1 MSLLNQH
8 IMDFNT
14 IQGKLVQKEKDI
26 KKLDKYEEEQRQK

>member
-14 IQGKLVQKEKDI
+14 IQGKLFQKEKDI